1 MLKMVYLIVPIIG
14 EWIKKY
20 VSIICS
26 MIIVVFTVLS
36 ICVPVFASEHDYEEV
51 VDDYKGADDTWY
63 QIFDYR
69 LEGDSIVLYNY
80 DRDSYDDYD
89 ENHYRVQ
96 GTLGTEGYAE
106 YDLSGV
112 SDGIYWIE
120 PVSSSKNKIYRG
132 FIQIKHNN

>member
-1 MLKMVYLIVPIIG
+1 M
-14 EWIKKY
+14 KKY

-69 LEGDSIVLYNY
+69 LEGDNIVLYNY
-80 DRDSYDDYD
+80 DRNLLIDLQVGRIYKEIRIDNLYKYNRINPREYD
-89 ENHYRVQ
+89 E
-96 GTLGTEGYAE
+96 
-106 YDLSGV
+106 
-112 SDGIYWIE
+112 
-120 PVSSSKNKIYRG
+120 SKVMKKENIVLKV
-132 FIQIKHNN
+132 